1 MSAAIVSLL
10 TYLGV
15 GLGLTAVLAG
25 KPGLGAAGLALA
37 VTGAWWPWRM
47 RRGRGEAQI
56 DAFVPEFQFSERHAL
71 GVRAEVSRVDRA
83 LRAVTAGEIRFFRT
97 LTTIRSPRLPG
108 RPRPESILQPTWDAP
123 ILDVATR
130 SGFLWLSDEPA
141 QEVVVGMVVA
151 GNDPPATTAAA
162 FRDLAR
168 PGVAKAAMNFR
179 VERRDDGSV
188 CLTSETRIV
197 ATSLRAR
204 RAFGLY
210 WAFIYP
216 GSSLIRYG
224 WLAAIRR
231 RAENPD
237 AFTW

>member
-1 MSAAIVSLL
+1 VSSAVVSVLS
-10 TYLGV
+10 YLGV
-15 GLGLTAVLAG
+15 GLTLAGVLAW
-25 KPGLGAAGLALA
+25 KPGVAAAGLALA
-37 VTGAWWPWRM
+37 LTGAWWPWPM
-47 RRGRGEAQI
+47 RRGRGDAQI

-71 GVRAEVSRVDRA
+71 GMRAEVNAVDRA

-108 RPRPESILQPTWDAP
+108 RPRQESILQPTWDAP

-130 SGFLWLSDEPA
+130 SGFLWLSDQPV

-151 GNDPPATTAAA
+151 GDNPPTTTATA

-179 VERRDDGSV
+179 IELAADGSV
-188 CLTSETRIV
+188 GLTTETRIV
-197 ATSLRAR
+197 ATSVRAR

-231 RAENPD
+231 RAENPNGC
-237 AFTW
+237 